1 MSIGVWQIALLGV
14 VVLLLFGSRK
24 LPALGADL
32 ANGIKDFRKV
42 VGAQFATKPAV
53 GEDAP
58 FEDPS
63 QAAASRPS
71 AAPVDR
77 R

>member
-1 MSIGVWQIALLGV
+1 MSIGIWQIALLGL

-32 ANGIKDFRKV
+32 GRGIRDLRGMV
-42 VGAQFATKPAV
+42 AARNAPP

-58 FEDPS
+58 FDEP
-63 QAAASRPS
+63 AAGAKGSGR
-71 AAPVDR
+71 
-77 R
+77 

>member
-1 MSIGVWQIALLGV
+1 MGIGIVEIGLLG
-14 VVLLLFGSRK
+14 LLLALLFGSRK

-32 ANGIKDFRKV
+32 ANGIKEFRKT
-42 VGAQFATKPAV
+42 VGAQFAAKPAV

-58 FEDPS
+58 FEEAP
-63 QAAASRPS
+63 APARPS
-71 AAPVDR
+71 ATAPADR